1 MELKIQ
7 KLNIIRS
14 VDDWQQFA
22 PPMSPAQWKND
33 RSAKLLAE
41 WVLDRKFDND
51 LEQKVLK
58 KYGFHYTKD
67 PIAEPECIT
76 RLPGIGEGRHHDLL
90 IEGDDFV
97 IGVEAK
103 VSETFG
109 NYISEELYKAS
120 DNKVNR
126 ITELAKILGKS
137 VHELEPYRYQLLTG
151 VVGTLL
157 EAQARH
163 KPKCLFH
170 VIVFKGDSL
179 KQGIPKGE
187 LGNIGSDGTN
197 AKDFNSFC
205 KDILGIVPGETSK
218 TYKIKMDNIEL
229 FVDLQE
235 VTVERASSRFS
246 TKIAPHL
253 RRTKSSEIK
262 EE

>member
-1 MELKIQ
+1 MKLQIQ

-14 VDDWQQFA
+14 VDDWRQFA
-22 PPMSPAQWKND
+22 PPMSATQWKDN

-41 WVLDRKFDND
+41 YVLDWKFDNN
-51 LEQKVLK
+51 LEQRVLK

-109 NYISEELYKAS
+109 NYISQELYKAS
-120 DNKVNR
+120 DNKINR
-126 ITELAKILGKS
+126 ITELAKILGKTADDVS
-137 VHELEPYRYQLLTG
+137 PYRYQLLTG

-157 EAQARH
+157 EAQNRH
-163 KPKCLFH
+163 KPKCFFH
-170 VIVFKGDSL
+170 VIVFKGDVL
-179 KQGIPKGE
+179 KRDIPKGE
-187 LGNIGSDGTN
+187 LGNIGPDGTN
-197 AKDFNSFC
+197 AKDFYSFC
-205 KDILGIVPGETSK
+205 NDILGIVPGETSK
-218 TYKIKMDNIEL
+218 TFKVNMDNIEL
-229 FVDLQE
+229 FVDMQE
-235 VTVERASSRFS
+235 VTVERESSRFE

-253 RRTKSSEIK
+253 RRTKSSVPK